1 MRCRRTRRPRPTRA
15 RLVPVLVVV
24 DEVACLVGACGHG
37 RYVTSL
43 KSMGWTVTTTPLP
56 APTSPFPPIPTP
68 PVEAIP

>member
-1 MRCRRTRRPRPTRA
+1 MSTRPCQITATWGRRAVR
-15 RLVPVLVVV
+15 VVG
-24 DEVACLVGACGHG
+24 DPHAP
-37 RYVTSL
+37 YVTSL